1 MRDAHAFRGEQFF
14 EDAMTDLRPGTMR
27 AAERWIAV
35 QRMVVGVWF
44 AKSILT
50 KLGFA
55 LVGGFLPLPVASAR
69 WQGVMPKLIAKY
81 ASDNPFPWY
90 KSFLLDTVVPNSHVF
105 ATLTALGEIGVG
117 LSLLL
122 GFVTPIGA
130 FFGLIQ
136 VLFYGMAVQ
145 QQSSGQQGFHVML
158 LILMLTF
165 LFTRAGR
172 RWGIDAKL
180 RERWPNSRFVQLF
193 T

>member
-1 MRDAHAFRGEQFF
+1 
-14 EDAMTDLRPGTMR
+14 MTDLRRATMR
-27 AAERWIAV
+27 APERWIAV
-35 QRMVVGVWF
+35 QRMVVGIWF
-44 AKSILT
+44 AKSIFT

-55 LVGGFLPLPVASAR
+55 LVGGFLPLPVASER

-90 KSFLLDTVVPNSHVF
+90 KSFLLDTVVPNAHIF
-105 ATLTALGEIGVG
+105 ATVTALGEICVG

-122 GFVTPIGA
+122 GLVTPVGA

-158 LILMLTF
+158 FILMLTF
-165 LFTRAGR
+165 LCTRAGR
-172 RWGIDAKL
+172 QWGIDAKL
-180 RERWPNSRFVQLF
+180 RERWPNSRLVQLF

>member
-1 MRDAHAFRGEQFF
+1 MLEFSA
-14 EDAMTDLRPGTMR
+14 MR
-27 AAERWIAV
+27 APQKWIAA

-50 KLGFA
+50 KIAIVLA
-55 LVGGFLPLPVASAR
+55 GGFFPVPAATER

-81 ASDNPFPWY
+81 AADNPFPWY

-105 ATLTALGEIGVG
+105 ATLTAIGEVGVG

-122 GFVTPIGA
+122 GLLTPFGA
-130 FFGLIQ
+130 FFGMLQ
-136 VLFYGMAVQ
+136 VIFYGMAVQ

-158 LILMLTF
+158 FIMMLTF
-165 LFTRAGR
+165 FFARAGR
-172 RWGIDAKL
+172 TWGIDAAL
-180 RERWPNSRFVQLF
+180 RARYPNSKLVQLL

>member
-1 MRDAHAFRGEQFF
+1 
-14 EDAMTDLRPGTMR
+14 MTDLRPTTMR

-90 KSFLLDTVVPNSHVF
+90 KSFLLDTVIPNSHVF

-122 GFVTPIGA
+122 GLLTPIGA
-130 FFGLIQ
+130 FFGLLQ

-158 LILMLTF
+158 FILMMTF

>member
-1 MRDAHAFRGEQFF
+1 
-14 EDAMTDLRPGTMR
+14 MTYFKTMR
-27 AAERWIAV
+27 APQQWIAA
-35 QRMVVGVWF
+35 QRIVVGVWF

-50 KLGFA
+50 KVSIVLA
-55 LVGGFLPLPVASAR
+55 GGFFPVPAASGR

-81 ASDNPFPWY
+81 AADNPFPWY

-105 ATLTALGEIGVG
+105 ATVTAIGEVGVG
-117 LSLLL
+117 ISLLFGL
-122 GFVTPIGA
+122 LTPVGA
-130 FFGLIQ
+130 FFGLLQ

-158 LILMLTF
+158 FILMLTF

-172 RWGIDAKL
+172 QWGFDAWL
-180 RERWPNSRFVQLF
+180 REKYPASQLVRLL

>member
-1 MRDAHAFRGEQFF
+1 
-14 EDAMTDLRPGTMR
+14 MTVLRPTAMR
-27 AAERWIAV
+27 APERWIAA

-50 KLGFA
+50 KLGFV
-55 LVGGFLPLPVASAR
+55 LVGGFLPLPAASAR
-69 WQGVMPKLIAKY
+69 WQAVMPKLIAKY

-90 KSFLLDTVVPNSHVF
+90 KSFLLDTVIPNSHVF
-105 ATLTALGEIGVG
+105 ATITALGEIGVG

-122 GFVTPIGA
+122 GLLTPLGA

-158 LILMLTF
+158 FILMLTF
-165 LFTRAGR
+165 LFARAGR
-172 RWGIDAKL
+172 RWGVDARL
-180 RERWPNSRFVQLF
+180 RERWPNSRLVQLL

>member
-1 MRDAHAFRGEQFF
+1 
-14 EDAMTDLRPGTMR
+14 MTDLRPTAMR
-27 AAERWIAV
+27 RPHCWIAA
-35 QRMVVGVWF
+35 QRIVVGVWF

-55 LVGGFLPLPVASAR
+55 LVGGFLPLPVASTR

-90 KSFLLDTVVPNSHVF
+90 KSFLLDTVVPNSHIF

-117 LSLLL
+117 LSLLFGVL
-122 GFVTPIGA
+122 TPIGA

-136 VLFYGMAVQ
+136 VIFYGMAVQ

-158 LILMLTF
+158 FILMLTF
-165 LFTRAGR
+165 LFARAGR
-172 RWGIDAKL
+172 TWGVDAKL
-180 RERWPNSRFVQLF
+180 RERYPNSKFVQMF